1 MFHPVAV
8 QRALS
13 PVSNECPRSELMQH
27 LIFIYLCLYVYVCMY
42 VCMYVCV
49 YVWMYGCVYVWMYV
63 CVYVWMYI
71 CVYVHYSDWMVQ

>member
-13 PVSNECPRSELMQH
+13 PVSNECPSSELMQH
-27 LIFIYLCLYVYVCMY
+27 LIHMSV
-42 VCMYVCV
+42 
-49 YVWMYGCVYVWMYV
+49 
-63 CVYVWMYI
+63 